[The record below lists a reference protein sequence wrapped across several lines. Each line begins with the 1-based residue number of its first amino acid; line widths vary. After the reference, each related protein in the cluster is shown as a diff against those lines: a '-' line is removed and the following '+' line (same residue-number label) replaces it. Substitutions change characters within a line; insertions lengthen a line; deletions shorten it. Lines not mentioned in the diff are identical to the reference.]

1 MDNSKITKDL
11 EELGFQKHHIELA
24 TKFST
29 NLDEIVEMFYILLII
44 RIVKMIEDPAYEQQ
58 LKGDL
63 YILNQN
69 MTFYND
75 PNKNQFPE
83 IQHSEENYKMVL
95 SILFKVILVRT
106 DLKMRTGK
114 IAAQVGHAGNYKFI
128 SSFKGLQTSCSIS

>member
-29 NLDEIVEMFYILLII
+29 NMDEIVEMFYILLII

-69 MTFYND
+69 MNFYND
-75 PNKNQFPE
+75 SNKNQYPE
-83 IQHSEENYKMVL
+83 SQQSEENHKMV
-95 SILFKVILVRT
+95 
-106 DLKMRTGK
+106 
-114 IAAQVGHAGNYKFI
+114 
-128 SSFKGLQTSCSIS
+128 